1 MSIFVRVFLVLTSEE
16 VDDELAVDIN
26 AQLSVVVLETVL
38 ETLSKQ
44 LPHWLKTPRLLTETF
59 HKWHD
64 AQTVGTPSRHVCNSI
79 LRYFTI
85 CDELNSKLSQ

>member
-16 VDDELAVDIN
+16 VDDELAVDVD

-44 LPHWLKTPRLLTETF
+44 LPHRLKAPRLLTVTF

-64 AQTVGTPSRHVCNSI
+64 AQTVCTSRQDTCVIQFLDTLQSAMN
-79 LRYFTI
+79 
-85 CDELNSKLSQ
+85 

>member
-26 AQLSVVVLETVL
+26 AQLSVVVLEAVL

-44 LPHWLKTPRLLTETF
+44 LPNWLKAPRLLTETF

-64 AQTVGTPSRHVCNSI
+64 AQTVGTSPQDTCVNQF
-79 LRYFTI
+79 LDT
-85 CDELNSKLSQ
+85 SQSAMN